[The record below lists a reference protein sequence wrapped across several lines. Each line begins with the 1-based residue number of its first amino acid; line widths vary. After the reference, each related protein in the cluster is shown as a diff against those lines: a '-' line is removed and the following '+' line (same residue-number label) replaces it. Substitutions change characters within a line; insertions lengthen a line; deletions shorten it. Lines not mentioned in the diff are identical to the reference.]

1 MIYFVILILALN
13 ILWFGMGFRYFC
25 FQSESATKML
35 LPKTHRAEPYFSIVT
50 HAVKF
55 IGAFNFALMVL
66 SIIVLVR
73 YHFPRLD
80 METNAALFF
89 VFSLAHFGQ
98 FWVNVPLARKER
110 KGQNTLWPV
119 LKGRMYFIFR
129 TDFILAIL
137 NLLIGCYF
145 VYQIVAIR

>member
-1 MIYFVILILALN
+1 
-13 ILWFGMGFRYFC
+13 MGFRYFC

-35 LPKTHRAEPYFSIVT
+35 LSKEHRAEPYFSIVT
-50 HAVKF
+50 HAIKF
-55 IGAFNFALMVL
+55 IGAFNFAFMVL

-80 METNAALFF
+80 METNAVLFF
-89 VFSLAHFGQ
+89 VFFIAHFGQ

-110 KGQNTLWPV
+110 KKEQHLWSV
-119 LKGRMYFIFR
+119 LRGRMYFIFR
-129 TDFILAIL
+129 TDLILAIL

-145 VYQIVAIR
+145 VYKLM